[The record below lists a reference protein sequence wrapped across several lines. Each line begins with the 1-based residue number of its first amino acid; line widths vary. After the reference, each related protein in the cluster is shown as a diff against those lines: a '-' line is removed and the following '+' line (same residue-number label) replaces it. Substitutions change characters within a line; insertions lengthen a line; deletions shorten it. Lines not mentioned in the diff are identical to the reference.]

1 MSRIYIVTDAADNS
15 QHLVEA
21 ESQAQAVNAVVAER
35 YKAQAATA
43 IEVADLMSNG
53 VKLVRTKKVTGPVED
68 SIAAAAAEAATT

>member
-53 VKLVRTKKVTGPVED
+53 IKLVRTKKAPEPVED
-68 SIAAAAAEAATT
+68 SIAAAAAAAE

>member
-53 VKLVRTKKVTGPVED
+53 IKLVRTKKVAEPVED
-68 SIAAAAAEAATT
+68 SIAAAAAAAE

>member
-1 MSRIYIVTDAADNS
+1 MSRIYIVTDAADLS

-43 IEVADLMSNG
+43 LEVADLMTNG
-53 VKLVRTKKVTGPVED
+53 LKLVRTKKTVEQPVED
-68 SIAAAAAEAATT
+68 AIDAAEAAAAE